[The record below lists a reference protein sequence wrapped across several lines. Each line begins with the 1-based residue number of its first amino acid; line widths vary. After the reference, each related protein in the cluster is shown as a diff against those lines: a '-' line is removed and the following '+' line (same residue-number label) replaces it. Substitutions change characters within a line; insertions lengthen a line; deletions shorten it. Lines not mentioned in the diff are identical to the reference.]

1 MPTNRFVGHSKEMS
15 VSGALEDAVQQASAA
30 QQGADRMVEF
40 EVVKVSGRVGG
51 IAGFRDVWVEI
62 SVGDRGD
69 AIAEEKPEDDQ
80 SADDCDAANGEGEE
94 SSAETGHYTTMAV
107 GEEGGESANDAPA
120 EGEQEPGKYTTLAVG
135 EEGGEAIGDPPAESL
150 DPEGVKLEAA
160 AASRGGDYTTLA
172 VGEEGG

>member
-15 VSGALEDAVQQASAA
+15 VSGALEDAVQQAAAA
-30 QQGADRMVEF
+30 QPGADRMVEF
-40 EVVKVSGRVGG
+40 EVVNVRGRVGG

-62 SVGDRGD
+62 SVGKADAVEGD
-69 AIAEEKPEDDQ
+69 KPKGEAA
-80 SADDCDAANGEGEE
+80 ADDCDAATGDAEE

-120 EGEQEPGKYTTLAVG
+120 EGEEEPRKYTTLAVG